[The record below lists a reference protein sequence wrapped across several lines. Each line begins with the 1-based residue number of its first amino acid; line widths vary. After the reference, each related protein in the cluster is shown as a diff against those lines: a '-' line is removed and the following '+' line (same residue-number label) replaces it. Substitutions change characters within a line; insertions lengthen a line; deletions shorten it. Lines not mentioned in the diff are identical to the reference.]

1 MDPGE
6 LMVVFSPYEE
16 APVEG
21 RGAVAENAIEVVA
34 RRLRRGDLHLG
45 RAFRSWVHHAYSR
58 RQMPRKLADYF
69 ERGAPA
75 ANIPSSV
82 LTSYAAVAKRYLE
95 QPHCPTGLRVQ
106 ALRLQRLRREL
117 GRRLSARSAAR

>member
-1 MDPGE
+1 MDAGE
-6 LMVVFSPYEE
+6 PMVVFMPCEQAPAEE
-16 APVEG
+16 

-34 RRLRRGDLHLG
+34 RRLGEGDLHLG
-45 RAFRSWVHHAYSR
+45 RAFRSWVHQAYSR
-58 RQMPRKLADYF
+58 RQMPRKLANYF

-75 ANIPSSV
+75 ADIPSSV

-95 QPHCPTGLRVQ
+95 QAHCPTALRVQ

-117 GRRLSARSAAR
+117 GRRLAAAR